1 MRAIERS
8 TAFKRDYK
16 RIKATPRYRKNLD
29 LLISDILKL
38 LLEDK
43 ALPERNLDHSLGG
56 NWQGYRECHIKPDLL
71 LIYSKPNHSTLR
83 LARLGSHSELFD

>member
-1 MRAIERS
+1 MIERS

-29 LLISDILKL
+29 SLLSDVLKL
-38 LLEDK
+38 LLADK
-43 ALPERNLDHSLGG
+43 VLPERNLDHSLSG
-56 NWQGYRECHIKPDLL
+56 NWDGYRECHIKPDLL
-71 LIYSKPNHSTLR
+71 LIYSKPDQYTLR